1 MIIRAPA
8 DHIFS
13 MQKIPELEIQI
24 IHESEEVDRANPY
37 NFVLVSK
44 LYMVSKF
51 SSKIETNLGEYLNPV
66 VRGGGVLKTEKLVR
80 LIDGFPVNLGIARCS
95 CTKEQLKLFHA
106 GWTCSASWRENIS
119 SYSKEICNN
128 SNSSWALERRRP
140 TTRRFCVVEIFI
152 RSVK

>member
-24 IHESEEVDRANPY
+24 IHESEETNRANPY
-37 NFVLVSK
+37 NYVVVSQ

-51 SSKIETNLGEYLNPV
+51 SSKVETHLGEYLNPV
-66 VRGGGVLKTEKLVR
+66 VREGGLLRTAKLVR

-95 CTKEQLKLFHA
+95 CTKAPLRLFHA
-106 GWTCSASWRENIS
+106 GSTCSAFSSENTS
-119 SYSKEICNN
+119 
-128 SNSSWALERRRP
+128 
-140 TTRRFCVVEIFI
+140 
-152 RSVK
+152 